1 MSNHGP
7 SSSISEVEV
16 QKILT
21 AVWEA
26 VARTDPMLLARLRA
40 DYDFTRLKA
49 MIRDCLA
56 KGMPAT
62 KVCDHVVKEL
72 LATAITNRQPHD
84 KCDVPGQQEQQ
95 SA

>member
-1 MSNHGP
+1 MSPNK
-7 SSSISEVEV
+7 ISEVDV

-26 VARTDPMLLARLRA
+26 VARTDAMLLARLRD

-56 KGMPAT
+56 KGMPVM

-84 KCDVPGQQEQQ
+84 TCDAPGQREQQ
-95 SA
+95 PA